1 MTDWITKKD
10 ENGNVRHIPIQD
22 KKLYDAY
29 IKSRE
34 RSEKLKKWVF
44 MKAERKMIASKLEWF
59 MRNKA
64 QRDAF
69 FDAEQLLQNV
79 NTDDELETLL
89 LKKAGE
95 LEEQFDNEYD
105 NLKKSTA
112 EIFENH
118 NLTEEDI
125 KNALTFTYYEYY
137 IERYLYTLAEAY
149 VIKHNLPY
157 STLKEFNFNMI
168 SKTKSRESRN
178 ASEKFFNPYEY
189 PFSF

>member
-10 ENGNVRHIPIQD
+10 ENGNVKHIPIED

-29 IKSRE
+29 IKSQE
-34 RSEKLKKWVF
+34 RSEELKKLIYA
-44 MKAERKMIASKLEWF
+44 KAEKQMIASKLEWF
-59 MRNKA
+59 MKDKA
-64 QRDAF
+64 DRDAF

-79 NTDDELETLL
+79 DTINKLETLL
-89 LKKAGE
+89 LKKARE
-95 LEEQFDNEYD
+95 LEEQFDKEYD
-105 NLKKSTA
+105 NLKKSAA

-168 SKTKSRESRN
+168 SKTKSRESHN
-178 ASEKFFNPYEY
+178 AWEKFFNPYEY
-189 PFSF
+189 PFS